1 MSAWQLEPPPKL
13 REEVLDLPIVGTSR
27 YFVSSAARRY
37 YLSAGEDVGL
47 EQLLMHRQTPSA
59 GCKRSEVVSVTE
71 VQPESKSKMVMT
83 KNHRIWLPHANPLE
97 CYKVRRSRGSI
108 VAPRLRI
115 V

>member
-1 MSAWQLEPPPKL
+1 MANAK
-13 REEVLDLPIVGTSR
+13 VAVGR
-27 YFVSSAARRY
+27 YFVSSAARHY
-37 YLSAGEDVGL
+37 CLSAGEDVGL

-71 VQPESKSKMVMT
+71 VQPESKSETVMT
-83 KNHRIWLPHANPLE
+83 GNHRIWLPQATPLE

>member
-1 MSAWQLEPPPKL
+1 
-13 REEVLDLPIVGTSR
+13 
-27 YFVSSAARRY
+27 
-37 YLSAGEDVGL
+37 
-47 EQLLMHRQTPSA
+47 
-59 GCKRSEVVSVTE
+59 VTE